1 VKRFINLTL
10 WKLTR
15 DRQKNRDGLAWFS
28 RRASAWLLKK
38 VKERKTVKGQ
48 ANEETCKRSGN
59 WRIRGP
65 DEASLT
71 GASGNG

>member
-1 VKRFINLTL
+1 VKHFAQLRLQ
-10 WKLTR
+10 KLTR

-38 VKERKTVKGQ
+38 IKERKTVKGQ

-65 DEASLT
+65 DEAS
-71 GASGNG
+71 